1 LLKQLSVIKDKN
13 EKAIIFCEFRNVQ
26 CLLQHYIKEVFEIQ
40 ADIINGD
47 TSASS
52 THSASRQKRIR
63 AFQEKVGFNVI
74 ILSPVAV
81 GFGVNIQ
88 AANHVI
94 HYMRTWNPAKEDQ
107 ATDRSYR
114 IGQTKDV
121 YVYYPVICGGDFV
134 TFDERLDQL
143 LDAKRSLAG
152 DVLNGAA
159 DISFADFPIDQVV
172 PDEYKNKVDDKVSID
187 MALQMDWR
195 LFEGLAAALWQK
207 QGFNT
212 VYCTPPSGD
221 NGVDVVAISG
231 DKGVLI
237 QTKTSSIDDYK
248 HGWDTV
254 KELIAGRAFYEAKHP
269 GVAFKLV
276 GLSNQFFNNH
286 ATQNAQL
293 NMVNLIDQSE
303 LEVLLSKYSIQLS
316 EVEKFVWL

>member
-1 LLKQLSVIKDKN
+1 
-13 EKAIIFCEFRNVQ
+13 
-26 CLLQHYIKEVFEIQ
+26 
-40 ADIINGD
+40 
-47 TSASS
+47 
-52 THSASRQKRIR
+52 
-63 AFQEKVGFNVI
+63 
-74 ILSPVAV
+74 
-81 GFGVNIQ
+81 
-88 AANHVI
+88 
-94 HYMRTWNPAKEDQ
+94 
-107 ATDRSYR
+107 
-114 IGQTKDV
+114 
-121 YVYYPVICGGDFV
+121 VICGGDFV

-143 LDAKRSLAG
+143 LEAKRALAG

-172 PDEYKNKVDDKVSID
+172 PEKYKDEFDDKVSID

-269 GVAFKLV
+269 GVEFKLI
-276 GLSNQFFNNH
+276 GLSNQFFNSH
-286 ATQNAQL
+286 ANQNAQL
-293 NMVNLIDQSE
+293 NRVNLIDQSE
-303 LEVLLSKYSIQLS
+303 LEVLLSKYSIQLA